1 MEDVKKDDNI
11 IGTLVN
17 SLIDSGFMVGKLS
30 WKFTKWCFDGWV
42 NLEKPKFNIL
52 FEETKL
58 YNSNKKNKPIL
69 KKENHTNKTDVYIFT
84 IPTGLSILD
93 FTKRK
98 EQIAQFLHTDLQH
111 IKIENKNNLA
121 CITVYKDDAIEY
133 FYEDYQFS
141 MTKDIQI
148 PLGINLENWNVVYW
162 NPNETNSCHLLI
174 AGNTGAGKST
184 LVYIILAYIIQYR
197 DDVDLYLQDVK
208 KVDMPYFANAKQ
220 VVRYNPGKDYADE
233 TIAALV
239 DEMNARYDYL
249 TEKKVRSMSELKPKD
264 RLNSII
270 YVVEELAVFKYG
282 NGKGKDA
289 KFFEKLR
296 LILEQGRAVNIT
308 VICITQSPYSGTLP
322 GEWKAN
328 FPCIVGL
335 KTRTQEAS
343 KVITGD
349 YELLTNLRGRGHGY
363 LLSPQKDIEF
373 QAFNIKLDTIK
384 KIVEKNKKTDSEKDA
399 GDSISADFRILD

>member
-1 MEDVKKDDNI
+1 MSENI
-11 IGTLVN
+11 IGTFV
-17 SLIDSGFMVGKLS
+17 DSGIGSAKLLGQLS

-52 FEETKL
+52 FEEIKL

-69 KKENHTNKTDVYIFT
+69 KKENHTNNTDVYIFT

-111 IKIENKNNLA
+111 LKIENINNLA
-121 CITVYKDDAIEY
+121 SITVYKEGAIEY
-133 FYEDYQFS
+133 FYEDYKFPV
-141 MTKDIQI
+141 TKNIQI
-148 PLGINLENWNVVYW
+148 PLGINLENWSIVYW

-184 LVYIILAYIIQYR
+184 LVYIILTYIIQYR
-197 DDVDLYLQDVK
+197 NDVDLYLQDVK
-208 KVDMPYFANAKQ
+208 KVDMPYFKDAKQ
-220 VVRYNPGKDYADE
+220 VARYNPGKDYAEE
-233 TIAALV
+233 TIAGLV
-239 DEMNARYDYL
+239 DEMNVRYDYL
-249 TEKKVRSMSELKPKD
+249 TEKKVRNMNELKPKD

-270 YVVEELAVFKYG
+270 YVIEELAVFKYG

-289 KFFEKLR
+289 DFFEKLR

-328 FPCIVGL
+328 FPCIIGL
-335 KTRTQEAS
+335 KTRTSEAS
-343 KVITGD
+343 KVITGEYD
-349 YELLTNLRGRGHGY
+349 ILTNLRGKGHGY
-363 LLSPQKDIEF
+363 MLTPEQDIEF
-373 QAFNIKLDTIK
+373 QGFNINLGTIK
-384 KIVEKNKKTDSEKDA
+384 KIVEKNKKTDKET
-399 GDSISADFRILD
+399 GESILTEI